1 MIVPVDLFDRLAML
15 MRTATRQRG
24 APETEVTFSFGP
36 FRFVPG
42 RHVLLLGE
50 RPVKLGG
57 RAFELLQLLVQ
68 RRGELVSKNELMAA
82 AWPGTFVHDSNLK
95 VNMWSL
101 RRSLGDTQI
110 EPVYIATVARR
121 GYKFIADVQVGI
133 GEIEEEPTLADP
145 LPLAHPPLPRGIV
158 GREADIVEIADL
170 LAEHRHVTLAGAGG
184 IGKTTVALAVAQAFA
199 SRYRDGVCFV
209 DLATISDPTLFG
221 VALVTALGIRGNTD
235 IGLAAVLDYLRP
247 RQMLLIL
254 DNCEHV
260 LPAATIFASKFMMD
274 TSPSRLLATSR
285 EPLGTTTE
293 HVVRLGS
300 LSAPSSDLGLSV
312 DQAVKFPAVELF
324 VRRAAEWSDYEFIDD
339 DCEAIA
345 AVCRSLD
352 GLPLAIE
359 LAAAQISRFSPRE
372 LLVILDQKL
381 GFRARPVATPPRH
394 ETLMATIEWSFRLLS
409 QNEARLFALLS
420 VFSDGFEHED
430 AVFVAEAVALT
441 PIDVV
446 TALGSLVAKSLLSAQ
461 ARGASLRYRLLDST
475 RRYAAE
481 RHRGDPAC
489 SRAIRRHAE
498 RMVALFEQSE
508 EEWNWREPADWTERY
523 LSRIADLRSAL
534 SWSFGE
540 QGDAILGIRLA
551 VAAITLW
558 SETSILSEAQA
569 RLEVALALAKRVPCD
584 DLSKAKLACA
594 LGWSLFY
601 ARKSSN
607 ENEVAWLDA
616 IAFARR
622 ADSIDY
628 QQRALVGFAFY
639 LLQIGE
645 IARAITYLEE
655 ATSLVDRDPDS
666 TATSEA
672 DKALAWARA
681 FAGELD
687 KSRPVLDRLASTHSL
702 ARARSRKD
710 ANEVYR
716 FITARTNMPFVVW
729 MQGQADYAARL
740 AREAV
745 DAADRGGHWVSQSN
759 ALGLAA
765 LPISLE
771 TGDLDALEIFT
782 ERLRRNLERERI
794 SRWVS
799 VERYFSGCLRNLRG
813 DPHAV
818 EDIRAAIDELIEC
831 RFLMRIGSYLAFLA
845 RAYLRQ
851 GRITQAR
858 DAIKRAI
865 AYQERQGE
873 RWCRSELLRVNASIL
888 LHAGEAVRAEELLK
902 QALAEAR
909 AIGALTFALRIATDL
924 AAHWATTGRD
934 IDAVQLLAPILGEF
948 TEGFGT
954 QDLVRASRLLSQM
967 EDRANGSKKITSKQ
981 N

>member
-1 MIVPVDLFDRLAML
+1 M
-15 MRTATRQRG
+15 
-24 APETEVTFSFGP
+24 
-36 FRFVPG
+36 
-42 RHVLLLGE
+42 
-50 RPVKLGG
+50 GG
-57 RAFELLQLLVQ
+57 RAFELLRLLVQ

-110 EPVYIATVARR
+110 EPIYIATVARR
-121 GYKFIADVQVGI
+121 GYKFIADVRVGI
-133 GEIEEEPTLADP
+133 GEIEGEPALADP
-145 LPLAHPPLPRGIV
+145 LPLSHAPSPRGIV

-170 LAEHRHVTLAGAGG
+170 LAEDRHVTLTGAGG
-184 IGKTTVALAVAQAFA
+184 IGKTTVALAVAQAFV
-199 SRYRDGVCFV
+199 SRYRDGVCFI

-221 VALVTALGIRGNTD
+221 AALVTALGIRGNTD
-235 IGLAAVLDYLRP
+235 MGLAAVLDYLRP

-260 LPAATIFASKFMMD
+260 LPAATIFASKFMTD

-293 HVVRLGS
+293 LVVRLGS
-300 LSAPSSDLGLSV
+300 LSAPSSGLGLSV
-312 DQAVKFPAVELF
+312 DQAVRFPAVELF
-324 VRRAAEWSDYEFIDD
+324 VRRAAEWSDYEFVDEYCD
-339 DCEAIA
+339 AIA
-345 AVCRSLD
+345 VVCHSLD

-359 LAAAQISRFSPRE
+359 LAAAQISRFTPRE
-372 LLVILDQKL
+372 LLVVLDQRL
-381 GFRARPVATPPRH
+381 GFSAAGAAAGPPRH
-394 ETLMATIEWSFRLLS
+394 ETLMATIDWSYRLLS
-409 QNEARLFALLS
+409 QTEARLFALLS

-430 AVFVAEAVALT
+430 AVFVAEAAGLT
-441 PIDVV
+441 PIDVA

-481 RHRGDPAC
+481 RRRGDPAC
-489 SRAIRRHAE
+489 SGAMRRHAE
-498 RMVALFEQSE
+498 RMAALFEQSE
-508 EEWNWREPADWTERY
+508 EDWRWREPTDWTERY
-523 LSRIADLRSAL
+523 LGRIADLRSAL

-540 QGDAILGIRLA
+540 QGDDILGIRLA

-607 ENEVAWLDA
+607 ENEVTWLDA

-622 ADSIDY
+622 TDSVDL
-628 QQRALVGFAFY
+628 QQRALAGFAFY

-645 IARAITYLEE
+645 IARAITYLEG
-655 ATSLVDRDPDS
+655 ATSLADRDPDS

-672 DKALAWARA
+672 DKALAWAHA
-681 FAGELD
+681 FAGELS

-702 ARARSRKD
+702 ARGRSRKD

-716 FITARTNMPFVVW
+716 FITVRTNMPFVVW

-771 TGDLDALEIFT
+771 IGDLDALDMFT

-794 SRWVS
+794 WRWVS
-799 VERYFSGCLRNLRG
+799 VERYFSACLRDLRG
-813 DPHAV
+813 DPRAV
-818 EDIRAAIDELIEC
+818 DDLRAAIDELIEC
-831 RFLMRIGSYLAFLA
+831 RFLMRIGSYLSFLA

-851 GRITQAR
+851 GRIAQAR
-858 DAIKRAI
+858 DAVTRAI
-865 AYQERQGE
+865 DYQERQGE
-873 RWCRSELLRVNASIL
+873 RWCRSELQRVNASIL
-888 LHAGEAVRAEELLK
+888 LEDGETVRAEKLLK
-902 QALAEAR
+902 EALAEAR

-924 AAHWATTGRD
+924 AAHWAATNRE

-948 TEGFGT
+948 TERFGT
-954 QDLVRASRLLSQM
+954 QDLVRASRLLAQI
-967 EDRANGSKKITSKQ
+967 NT
-981 N
+981 